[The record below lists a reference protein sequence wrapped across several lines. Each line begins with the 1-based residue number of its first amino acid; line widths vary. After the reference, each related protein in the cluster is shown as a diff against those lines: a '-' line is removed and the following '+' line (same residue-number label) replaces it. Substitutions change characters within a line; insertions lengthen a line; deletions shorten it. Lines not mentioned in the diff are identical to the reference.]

1 MLDNDTIE
9 IATANI
15 VTPVAVGI
23 TLMNPLTVLTILSIS
38 TSIILNAVLIHKN
51 LKKKNYQE
59 TTKEN

>member
-1 MLDNDTIE
+1 
-9 IATANI
+9 
-15 VTPVAVGI
+15 VAVGI
-23 TLMNPLTVLTILSIS
+23 TLMNPITVLTILSIS

>member
-38 TSIILNAVLIHKN
+38 TSIILNAVLIHTN